1 MTIGLGG
8 TRPYE
13 QYLMPRALP
22 VEQRAPAVAAV
33 IAGPRYTAPTGM
45 NGAVAPTLLAAEGAP
60 PVAELMPG
68 AIVGP
73 DGPVV
78 EEAGI
83 LGGLWSLISP
93 WLLPAITGGVGLI
106 AGGLL
111 GDENGGAEPGSALIP
126 TNGGAVVPY
135 ATQAYGGNWQAFADF
150 GGFGK
155 GSPQA
160 EGWIAANRTTDGTGI
175 ISAETFRAWDPIQ
188 QRYYQLH
195 GTNPYSNIT
204 LMPGRVLPGIGGF
217 ITKTWVTHAWRKD
230 GSLAS
235 TQMAMTSTGRMISLS
250 ETGVMKNWRPYRSIV
265 IGKSLT
271 TRNLRRVST
280 RVKSHAKS
288 LKKILSILK

>member
-1 MTIGLGG
+1 MVYPAGLPRELIARYEAGVAQVPSEAVQQRLRAGLGPFIPLEG
-8 TRPYE
+8 PAE
-13 QYLMPRALP
+13 PGVVRA
-22 VEQRAPAVAAV
+22 
-33 IAGPRYTAPTGM
+33 AGPVIG
-45 NGAVAPTLLAAEGAP
+45 NGGQP
-60 PVAELMPG
+60 PPG
-68 AIVGP
+68 AIV
-73 DGPVV
+73 PV
-78 EEAGI
+78 ETPPQANGQPWIWPLLAFAAGMLI
-83 LGGLWSLISP
+83 DDNGNGEQPGALVPLGN
-93 WLLPAITGGVGLI
+93 
-106 AGGLL
+106 
-111 GDENGGAEPGSALIP
+111 GDNGGMAL
-126 TNGGAVVPY
+126 VPY
-135 ATQAYGGNWQAFADF
+135 QPMGMNWEAFADF

-160 EGWIAANRTTDGTGI
+160 EGWIAANRTTDGTGV
-175 ISAETFRAWDPIQ
+175 ISAETFRGWDPIQ

-195 GTNPYSNIT
+195 GKNPYSNIT

>member
-13 QYLMPRALP
+13 QYLKPTPLP
-22 VEQRAPAVAAV
+22 AIVRAPAVAKVISELKAV
-33 IAGPRYTAPTGM
+33 PPGYVLGPSGYEQLVPSAP
-45 NGAVAPTLLAAEGAP
+45 GAVAAAGAGDLP
-60 PVAELMPG
+60 PG
-68 AIVGP
+68 T
-73 DGPVV
+73 DV
-78 EEAGI
+78 EEAGF
-83 LGGLWSLISP
+83 LGGLWGVISP
-93 WLLPAITGGVGLI
+93 WLMPIL
-106 AGGLL
+106 AGGLGL
-111 GDENGGAEPGSALIP
+111 AAGIIFEDGENGEPGSDPGTALVP
-126 TNGGAVVPY
+126 TNGGAVVPS
-135 ATQAYGGNWQAFADF
+135 QLMGGNWQAFADF

-160 EGWIAANRTTDGTGI
+160 EGWIHPNRTTDGTGA

-195 GTNPYSNIT
+195 GTNPYSNIS
-204 LMPGRVLPGIGGF
+204 LSPGRVLPGIGGF

-250 ETGVMKNWRPYRSIV
+250 ETGVMKNWRPYKSIV

-288 LKKILSILK
+288 MKAILKIMK

>member
-1 MTIGLGG
+1 QPSYV
-8 TRPYE
+8 PYGA
-13 QYLMPRALP
+13 QA
-22 VEQRAPAVAAV
+22 APWLA
-33 IAGPRYTAPTGM
+33 IQPT
-45 NGAVAPTLLAAEGAP
+45 PAP
-60 PVAELMPG
+60 PGYKRGPLGFEQIVPSPPGSAAAAGGEIVRHEANGLPPGTIMPTEVPPG
-68 AIVGP
+68 GNGGEPWIWP
-73 DGPVV
+73 
-78 EEAGI
+78 I
-83 LGGLWSLISP
+83 L
-93 WLLPAITGGVGLI
+93 AFV
-106 AGGLL
+106 GGLL
-111 GDENGGAEPGSALIP
+111 LGDDNGNGEEPGSALVP
-126 TNGGAVVPY
+126 MENGGALVPY
-135 ATQAYGGNWQAFADF
+135 AGAQGYGGNWQAFADF

-160 EGWIAANRTTDGTGI
+160 EGWIAANRTTDGTGV
-175 ISAETFRAWDPIQ
+175 ISAETFRAWDPVQ

-195 GTNPYSNIT
+195 GKNPYSNIT